1 MRWFFWGRGRLCQ
14 GLGAGF
20 KFGWLEFL
28 TMRLAPLD
36 QWHECIFLNYWQ
48 NLLVCQEVIYRCFCD
63 GVSKFTSKKANNILA
78 CWKNKPFILLPTSP
92 LFTLPL
98 FVFVYWSSRN
108 WKPLDCKSARWE
120 TNWWKDWL
128 IWALQNV
135 FGRYLKSWSIMGC
148 QVFRRNWAV
157 LLILWCRLLKKP

>member
-14 GLGAGF
+14 GLGVGF

-63 GVSKFTSKKANNILA
+63 GVSNPVLKS
-78 CWKNKPFILLPTSP
+78 
-92 LFTLPL
+92 
-98 FVFVYWSSRN
+98 SSRTSAAGPVSAAMLKQWTIICN
-108 WKPLDCKSARWE
+108 FVWWRQRSLGFMRIAWKPIRNAGIKWGGEPVLPFRMFGGLSPRPHSMMI
-120 TNWWKDWL
+120 L
-128 IWALQNV
+128 IRFAPNPANP
-135 FGRYLKSWSIMGC
+135 RK
-148 QVFRRNWAV
+148 
-157 LLILWCRLLKKP
+157 ILW